1 MDLVECGSNI
11 IVFMGNTNGGTKSD
25 GYSVL
30 STEAAFAL
38 VYGIRWYC
46 SKKVADLPNRYLFF
60 AESGVHSTVV
70 FFFLFTS
77 RSRDLEL

>member
-38 VYGIRWYC
+38 WYQM
-46 SKKVADLPNRYLFF
+46 VLL
-60 AESGVHSTVV
+60 
-70 FFFLFTS
+70 
-77 RSRDLEL
+77 